1 MKLHVSKRIVA
12 ANVVGLAVIAGGLAL
27 AQRPKEN
34 VSPAHHPNIAAAQKL
49 SEEAYQKLIAAQ
61 QANEWDMAG
70 HAQKAKNLLEQA
82 NNQMK
87 MAAQAANRN
96 AK

>member
-1 MKLHVSKRIVA
+1 MQLQLSTKIITL
-12 ANVVGLAVIAGGLAL
+12 NVVGLAVIAGGLAL

-34 VSPAHHPNIAAAQKL
+34 VNPAHHPNIAAAQKL

-87 MAAQAANRN
+87 MAATAANRN
-96 AK
+96 K